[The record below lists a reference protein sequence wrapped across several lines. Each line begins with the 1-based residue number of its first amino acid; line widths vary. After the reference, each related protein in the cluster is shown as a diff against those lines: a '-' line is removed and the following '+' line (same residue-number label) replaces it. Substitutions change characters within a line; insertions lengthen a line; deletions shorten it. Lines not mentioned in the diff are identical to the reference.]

1 MSEPVGPE
9 QFEHQADPTVLVVRG
24 ELDTVVREDFA
35 AAVADALA
43 GAPDAPLVVDLAG
56 VTFMDSS
63 ALAVLIGATNEG
75 HQIVV
80 RDASAAARRVLEA
93 TGLTEVLGME
103 P

>member
-1 MSEPVGPE
+1 MSDPE
-9 QFEHQADPTVLVVRG
+9 GAPQFEHQADPAVLVVRG
-24 ELDTVVREDFA
+24 ELDTVVRDEFTVAVAEALA
-35 AAVADALA
+35 AA
-43 GAPDAPLVVDLAG
+43 PDPPLVVDLAG

-80 RDASAAARRVLEA
+80 RDASASARRVLEA